1 MLQRHVRAEAPPE
14 AFLGVPHYRGEKDRG
29 EEMIICEIVSI
40 VCLCVALYR
49 YAWEQDKVIEII
61 ELDKQ
66 IFSIWKKSQ
75 EESAS
80 DIERIRYLKRQIAN
94 RDGQITKLK
103 KRIG

>member
-1 MLQRHVRAEAPPE
+1 
-14 AFLGVPHYRGEKDRG
+14 
-29 EEMIICEIVSI
+29 
-40 VCLCVALYR
+40 
-49 YAWEQDKVIEII
+49 VIEII